1 MVALGFLA
9 NMSIFIKNASFSLKL
24 VFHVFFMLCSCF
36 FHVCFMCFHVCFRFC
51 LSPRGG
57 CVLRKCQFSS
67 GKRVFS
73 VERRMQDRSFFII
86 LFRCVF
92 MFVFIIV
99 SCSLM
104 CFGRFL
110 GGMLELFGCFFH
122 AWKCKFLRN
131 MSGFGAQSPSISFAR
146 FFMYLFSLL
155 CMFFIACSSFYI
167 IGQWMACEQWMACLQ
182 WMTCAE

>member
-1 MVALGFLA
+1 MF
-9 NMSIFIKNASFSLKL
+9 FSCL
-24 VFHVFFMLCSCF
+24 FHVFP
-36 FHVCFMCFHVCFRFC
+36 C
-51 LSPRGG
+51 LFQVLFISPRG
-57 CVLRKCQFSS
+57 LRFTKMLISS

-73 VERRMQDRSFFII
+73 VEHRMQDRSFFII

-110 GGMLELFGCFFH
+110 GGMLELFGCLFH
-122 AWKCKFLRN
+122 AWKCKFLGN

-146 FFMYLFSLL
+146 FLMYFFTSLHVFHRL
-155 CMFFIACSSFYI
+155 LI
-167 IGQWMACEQWMACLQ
+167 ILHHWAVDGM
-182 WMTCAE
+182 